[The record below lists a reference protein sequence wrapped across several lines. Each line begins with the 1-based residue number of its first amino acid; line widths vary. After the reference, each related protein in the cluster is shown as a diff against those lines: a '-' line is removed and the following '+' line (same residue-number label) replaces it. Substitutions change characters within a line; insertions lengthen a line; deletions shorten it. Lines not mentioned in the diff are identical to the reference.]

1 MSDTK
6 YTNSDPVQAQTT
18 SEKHPRTSPM
28 EAALEDVVVIDLSRV
43 FAGPYCTMMLGDMG
57 AKVIKVEQPGKG
69 DDTRQFG
76 PPYIAGESAYYLGLN
91 RNKYSITIDFNNS
104 EHKQRLLELVS
115 TATVLVENFR
125 PGTLKKQGLDY
136 ETLREINPGLI
147 YCSISGYGQDGP
159 YATRPGYD
167 FVAQAES
174 GIMAVTGEADG
185 EPQRVGSPV
194 ADNAA
199 GMFACI
205 SILAALYVRKSTGK
219 GQHIDISLF
228 EAAVSLLGN
237 VSANHLIS
245 GEEAPR
251 LGNGH
256 PNIVPYQAFR
266 TRNGYI
272 VVSCGNDRLYQTFCG
287 LLGREDLATDQR
299 FVTNPQ
305 RVRNRKQLIP
315 ILQEL
320 FLERETDDWL
330 AELRAAGIPCGPINT
345 ISQVFEDEQVL
356 ARGFVWEC
364 KHPTAGMIKLV
375 GSPIHLAETPTRLY
389 KAPPLLGED
398 NEMFLKD
405 IQGE

>member
-1 MSDTK
+1 
-6 YTNSDPVQAQTT
+6 
-18 SEKHPRTSPM
+18 M
-28 EAALEDVVVIDLSRV
+28 EAALSDVVVIDLSRV

-76 PPYIAGESAYYLGLN
+76 PPYVAGESAYYLGLN
-91 RNKYSITIDFNNS
+91 RNKYSITLDFNNP

-115 TATVLVENFR
+115 TASVLVENFR
-125 PGTLKKQGLDY
+125 PGTLKRQGLDY
-136 ETLREINPGLI
+136 ETLRAINPGLI

-159 YATRPGYD
+159 YAMRPGYD

-174 GIMAVTGEADG
+174 GIMSVTGEIDG

-199 GMFACI
+199 GMFACM
-205 SILAALYVRKSTGK
+205 SILAALYVRKSTGR
-219 GQHIDISLF
+219 GQHIDISLL
-228 EAAVSLLGN
+228 EAAVALLGN
-237 VSANHLIS
+237 VSSNHLIS
-245 GEEAPR
+245 GVEAAR

-272 VVSCGNDRLYQTFCG
+272 VVSCGNDRLYQTFCR
-287 LLGREDLATDQR
+287 LLGREELTTDER
-299 FVTNPQ
+299 FATNPL
-305 RVRNRKQLIP
+305 RVRNRGELIP
-315 ILQEL
+315 ILQGL

-330 AELRAAGIPCGPINT
+330 EELRAAGIPCGPINT
-345 ISQVFEDEQVL
+345 ISQVFKDEQIQ

-364 KHPTAGMIKLV
+364 EHPTAGTIKLV
-375 GSPIHLAETPTRLY
+375 GSPIHLSETPTRLY

-398 NEMFLKD
+398 DGMVIGGVE
-405 IQGE
+405 GE

>member
-1 MSDTK
+1 
-6 YTNSDPVQAQTT
+6 
-18 SEKHPRTSPM
+18 M

-174 GIMAVTGEADG
+174 GIMAVTG
-185 EPQRVGSPV
+185 
-194 ADNAA
+194 
-199 GMFACI
+199 
-205 SILAALYVRKSTGK
+205 
-219 GQHIDISLF
+219 
-228 EAAVSLLGN
+228 
-237 VSANHLIS
+237 
-245 GEEAPR
+245 
-251 LGNGH
+251 
-256 PNIVPYQAFR
+256 
-266 TRNGYI
+266 
-272 VVSCGNDRLYQTFCG
+272 
-287 LLGREDLATDQR
+287 
-299 FVTNPQ
+299 
-305 RVRNRKQLIP
+305 
-315 ILQEL
+315 
-320 FLERETDDWL
+320 
-330 AELRAAGIPCGPINT
+330 
-345 ISQVFEDEQVL
+345 
-356 ARGFVWEC
+356 
-364 KHPTAGMIKLV
+364 
-375 GSPIHLAETPTRLY
+375 
-389 KAPPLLGED
+389 
-398 NEMFLKD
+398 
-405 IQGE
+405 